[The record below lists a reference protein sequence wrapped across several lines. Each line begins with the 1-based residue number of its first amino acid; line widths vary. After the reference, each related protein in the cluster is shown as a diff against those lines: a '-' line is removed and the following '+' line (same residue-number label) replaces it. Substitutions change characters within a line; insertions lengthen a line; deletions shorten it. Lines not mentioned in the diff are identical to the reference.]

1 MCRARDLCQT
11 FSICH
16 PGEKLA
22 SVWADLTLVIKEIGW
37 LPIPRFPCSFV
48 VFSSSSQSLQGT
60 GNSSGACVAVNN
72 MPAWSCDQEMAKTCF
87 SLTNRSF
94 CLCMLWTTKPA
105 SSSLQWAQ
113 LRRDSGDPHWWK
125 AWRNQRGKDCITL
138 HCKAA
143 MSLTRVGLF
152 SLKIYRISLP
162 KCELWLFPVV
172 FSKHV
177 LISVSCYSIQFSFI
191 YLAPNQNNYH
201 PKGALH
207 CKVQTLLLHRILCKT
222 MNTCMF
228 TTTES

>member
-1 MCRARDLCQT
+1 MGWCYLSLPYFYKRCKTKLFCSECDRFALQYFLIPRVFKTDFNQCLLFDILESKNMCRARNLCQT

-22 SVWADLTLVIKEIGW
+22 SVWADLTLDIKEIGW
-37 LPIPRFPCSFV
+37 LPIPRFPCSF

-60 GNSSGACVAVNN
+60 GNSSGACVTVNN
-72 MPAWSCDQEMAKTCF
+72 MPAWSCDQEMAKICL

-94 CLCMLWTTKPA
+94 CRCMLWTTKPA

-113 LRRDSGDPHWWK
+113 LRRYSGDPCWWK

-152 SLKIYRISLP
+152 SLKIYHISLP

-172 FSKHV
+172 FSKH
-177 LISVSCYSIQFSFI
+177 
-191 YLAPNQNNYH
+191 
-201 PKGALH
+201 
-207 CKVQTLLLHRILCKT
+207 
-222 MNTCMF
+222 MF
-228 TTTES
+228 